1 MIDLGKLRDQID
13 EIDTELLRLFEQRM
27 EIAERV
33 ADYKIKT
40 GKQVFD
46 KERELFKLASLTSR
60 SSNEFNAKG
69 VQELFQQ
76 IMSISR
82 KKQYQLLTENG
93 IAVKTDFQKVD
104 ALDTRSA
111 KIVFQ
116 GMVGA
121 YTFAAVNTYF
131 GEAADSYYVGTWKE
145 AMEEIENGNADYAV
159 LPIENS
165 TAGIVSDIYDLL
177 VDYNST
183 IVGEQIIKI
192 EHVLMGLPE
201 AGLDDIKTVYSH
213 PQGLKQCKKFLDQ
226 HPEWELKELLNTAYA
241 SKKVKDDGDI
251 TQAAIASRYAAN
263 QFGLQ
268 ILQDKGFH
276 SDTNATRFIIVSR
289 QRVYTQNG
297 NKVSICFELPHES
310 GTLYNILAH
319 FIYNGLNM
327 TKIESRPLPERSWE
341 YRFFVDFE
349 GNLEDSAVQ
358 NALRGIE
365 QEATRLRVLGN
376 YESKSV

>member
-1 MIDLGKLRDQID
+1 MIDLKKLRSQID
-13 EIDTELLRLFEQRM
+13 EIDGEILRLFERRM
-27 EIAERV
+27 EISEQV
-33 ADYKIKT
+33 ADYKIKN

-46 KERELFKLASLTSR
+46 KKRECTKLEDLKNR
-60 SSNEFNAKG
+60 STNEFNAKG
-69 VQELFQQ
+69 IQELFQQ

-93 IAVKTDFQKVD
+93 IAAETDFRKVK

-116 GMVGA
+116 GTVGA
-121 YTFAAVNTYF
+121 YTFAAVNTFF
-131 GEAADSYYVGTWKE
+131 GEDADSYYVGTWKE
-145 AMEEIENGNADYAV
+145 AMEEIENGHADYAV

-177 VDYNST
+177 VDYSSS

-201 AGLDDIKTVYSH
+201 AEIDDIKTVYSH
-213 PQGLKQCKKFLDQ
+213 PQGLKQCRKFLEQ
-226 HPEWELKELLNTAYA
+226 HPEWELRELLNTAYA
-241 SKKVKDDGDI
+241 SKKVKADGDI
-251 TQAAIASRYAAN
+251 TQAAIASRYAAA
-263 QFGLQ
+263 QFELKV
-268 ILQDKGFH
+268 LADKGFH
-276 SDTNATRFIIVSR
+276 SDTNATRFIIVSGAR
-289 QRVYTQNG
+289 IYTANG

-319 FIYNGLNM
+319 FIYNDLNM
-327 TKIESRPLPERSWE
+327 TKIESRPLPERRWE

-349 GNLEDSAVQ
+349 GNLDDSAVR

-365 QEATRLRVLGN
+365 QESARLRILGN